1 MFNTPYPRFGGELYA
16 SNKTVSYPVEH
27 KADSVIIQML
37 QAILMLLRGLQ
48 GNDKVDISLE
58 AADIEKIT
66 NSIIADLD
74 KKALLTKTDFDAT
87 MGTVSN
93 LGSYTKTKDIVNA
106 LNGIYTDLKAAIGN
120 INVKV
125 DLSII
130 EASLKSITEKVAKL
144 DNIDTLLGE
153 ASDYTDIKADS
164 QNNASNVPTALKNII
179 DAIKAINIPKPA
191 ESYDDAELR
200 KTLITLATGTTPT
213 NTTDYTWDKVAAA
226 FKNSESDAGNNI
238 KTLLTAI
245 ENITAQG
252 GSGVHVDLTNLWKAL
267 YVMVEGKEKSEEKP
281 TYDITDF
288 VGLFESSTTKPSLD
302 YIAGQIDTING
313 NISDIDTK
321 INTITSTQPIYNYTV
336 SIDDPRN
343 ISISIGSLTKF
354 KLYYFPHY
362 EPIEITQ
369 TDDNN
374 KLIYNTKDQLEGLSI
389 SNNKFVYNGVVQG
402 LIPQTIAI
410 STTIYNKPT
419 VYNEKN
425 EPIGDKVGYRLESI
439 ENVYVVGKGASA

>member
-1 MFNTPYPRFGGELYA
+1 MFNTPYPRFGSEIYA

-66 NSIIADLD
+66 NSILD
-74 KKALLTKTDFDAT
+74 ELNNTVFLTKGAFDAT
-87 MGTVSN
+87 MGDVAN
-93 LGSYTKTKDIVNA
+93 LGEYTTKKDIVNA
-106 LNGIYTDLKAAIGN
+106 LNAIYANLKAAIGDIKVN
-120 INVKV
+120 V
-125 DLSII
+125 DLSGI
-130 EASLKSITEKVAKL
+130 EASLKSITEKVDKL

-153 ASDYTDIKADS
+153 ASDYKDIKTDS
-164 QNNASNVPTALKNII
+164 QNNASTVPTALKNII
-179 DAIKAINIPKPA
+179 DAIKAVDIP
-191 ESYDDAELR
+191 EQYDDAELR

-213 NTTDYTWDKVAAA
+213 NTTDYTWDKVAVA
-226 FKNSESDAGNNI
+226 FKNGESNAGNNI

-245 ENITAQG
+245 ESISAPG

-267 YVMVEGKEKSEEKP
+267 YVMVEGKEKPGDKP

-302 YIAGQIDTING
+302 YIAGQTSTING
-313 NISDIDTK
+313 NVSDIDTK
-321 INTITSTQPIYNYTV
+321 INTISLAQPIYNYTV
-336 SIDDPRN
+336 SINDSKN
-343 ISISIGSLTKF
+343 ISISIGSLTGF
-354 KLYYFPHY
+354 DLYYFPHY
-362 EPIEITQ
+362 EPIKITR

-410 STTIYNKPT
+410 SSTIYNKPT

-425 EPIGDKVGYRLESI
+425 EPIGNNIGYRLESI
-439 ENVYVVGKGASA
+439 ENVYVVGSGASA